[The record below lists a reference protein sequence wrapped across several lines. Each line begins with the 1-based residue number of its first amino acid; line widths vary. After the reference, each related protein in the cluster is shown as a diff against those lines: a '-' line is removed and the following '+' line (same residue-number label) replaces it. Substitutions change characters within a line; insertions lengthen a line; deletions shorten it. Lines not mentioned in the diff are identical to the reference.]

1 MSLSNALKQILV
13 MRRERKEEEKR
24 IKREEKEAL
33 RTKNKINSEYRK
45 ELLSIAWKIFRNKKY
60 EEQEFGDL
68 DPQLI
73 ERIKIYGNAKQFF
86 GLATA
91 VISLY
96 IVWIIWPYLDT
107 IFEYIGIL
115 LKPIFESEIIEG
127 VPYFSL
133 LFLIL
138 FALGAIYW
146 LAMIII
152 KPIKFF
158 ILLIKLSKEK

>member
-24 IKREEKEAL
+24 IKREKKEAL

-45 ELLSIAWKIFRNKKY
+45 ELLSIAWKIFRNKKH

-96 IVWIIWPYLDT
+96 TVWIIWPYLDT
-107 IFEYIGIL
+107 IFEY
-115 LKPIFESEIIEG
+115 KG